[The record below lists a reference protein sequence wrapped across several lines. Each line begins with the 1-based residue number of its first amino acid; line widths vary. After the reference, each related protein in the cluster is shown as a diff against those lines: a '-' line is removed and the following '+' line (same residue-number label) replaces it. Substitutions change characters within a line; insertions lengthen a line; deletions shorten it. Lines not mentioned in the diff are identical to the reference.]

1 MLRKNVKTMFIS
13 CNEISIDKKVIYKN
27 DYRKIHTENINS
39 IDVDNDILQLESFI
53 KQNYQGIHSE
63 KFESIDI
70 STDEIRYESQITKN
84 DHSDYT
90 KEVNDEMKYRNNIL
104 PTILNKIMNILLK
117 KVRTNAHKY

>member
-1 MLRKNVKTMFIS
+1 MFIS

-70 STDEIRYESQITKN
+70 STDESRYESQITKN